1 MPRGK
6 AGRAVELCLGDAA
19 QRLDRAEMVGPVEQV
34 ERAGAHV
41 GRVPGQGELLEF
53 VGSMADREDAAHG
66 LGAEDVVD
74 EGRIARRP
82 EAPEVEMVEDVVD

>member
-1 MPRGK
+1 
-6 AGRAVELCLGDAA
+6 
-19 QRLDRAEMVGPVEQV
+19 
-34 ERAGAHV
+34 
-41 GRVPGQGELLEF
+41 
-53 VGSMADREDAAHG
+53 MADREDAAHG